1 MIKAYIDY
9 NDPCVTIHRNP
20 LCVNAKV
27 GPDQKIRHLLLNPG
41 SLSKELSRFR
51 NNKHRF
57 TEEPGMNDMWLVFD
71 FQDSEF
77 EMALVS
83 HLKKLAGRSNS
94 TIKDCKVQVH
104 C

>member
-9 NDPCVTIHRNP
+9 SDPCITIHRNP
-20 LCVNAKV
+20 LCDHANV
-27 GPDQKIRHLLLNPG
+27 GPDQKIRHLMLNPS
-41 SLSKELSRFR
+41 SLSKELDRFR

-57 TEEPGMNDMWLVFD
+57 AEELYMNDMWLIFD

-77 EMALVS
+77 EIALLS
-83 HLKKLAGRSNS
+83 YLKKLVGLSNS
-94 TIKDCKVQVH
+94 TIKSCNIEMH